1 MRVKHGCVTY
11 SHFPDVLPSAL
22 ALGLMGGAVA
32 LFSKKDQPQGVD
44 RQGVYDPGY
53 GIPRQTYA
61 QRVNEF
67 EKRFVSKISNRLSG
81 VTNNA
86 RRVTGR
92 IRNAVRRAGQRSL
105 GVLRR
110 GGDAISRMATNTDR
124 SLRGM
129 GRFRDL
135 NVSAV
140 CLLNAAVCLH
150 ISAVCLHISTTHT

>member
-1 MRVKHGCVTY
+1 MG
-11 SHFPDVLPSAL
+11 SAL

-67 EKRFVSKISNRLSG
+67 EKRFV
-81 VTNNA
+81 TNNA

-129 GRFRDL
+129 ARTATRGLRRIGSRVGRGGVGTIERMG
-135 NVSAV
+135 
-140 CLLNAAVCLH
+140 
-150 ISAVCLHISTTHT
+150 

>member
-11 SHFPDVLPSAL
+11 SHFSDVLPSAL

-32 LFSKKDQPQGVD
+32 LFSKKDEPQGVD

-53 GIPRQTYA
+53 GIPRETYA
-61 QRVNEF
+61 QRVNDF
-67 EKRFVSKISNRLSG
+67 EKRFVSKITNRLSG
-81 VTNNA
+81 VTHNA

-92 IRNAVRRAGQRSL
+92 IRNAVRRVGHRSL

-129 GRFRDL
+129 GKFEP
-135 NVSAV
+135 VY
-140 CLLNAAVCLH
+140 
-150 ISAVCLHISTTHT
+150 IKK

>member
-1 MRVKHGCVTY
+1 
-11 SHFPDVLPSAL
+11 
-22 ALGLMGGAVA
+22 MGGAVA

-129 GRFRDL
+129 GKFL
-135 NVSAV
+135 SAV
-140 CLLNAAVCLH
+140 CLHMSAVCLH
-150 ISAVCLHISTTHT
+150 ISADCLHISTTHT